1 MGPKINQ
8 RAFKVVF
15 RKVLALYSKN
25 KIYKLSKIMT
35 FKTQVLTL
43 KNTKVTKAWA
53 IFQSK
58 KMKKYVCS
66 WGYTVSEQHT
76 SW

>member
-15 RKVLALYSKN
+15 RKILALYSKN

-35 FKTQVLTL
+35 FKNQVLTL
-43 KNTKVTKAWA
+43 KNTKVTKVST

-58 KMKKYVCS
+58 KMKKYICS
-66 WGYTVSEQHT
+66 EVT
-76 SW
+76 